1 MKELRD
7 TYLSDKDKKRMTIS
21 YLTDKLP
28 RILVDCIG
36 KEKAIPKEELF
47 KRVYGRKYQ
56 DKIKEWIM
64 WDFVVKAMTKLRKT
78 GYCFPISVVAEG
90 NTYYYIPTSEEER
103 KPYEDMIKSRISAM
117 KYMIKRSKKAVD
129 EEWHKKLE
137 KELEGKRPKALK

>member
-1 MKELRD
+1 
-7 TYLSDKDKKRMTIS
+7 
-21 YLTDKLP
+21 
-28 RILVDCIG
+28 
-36 KEKAIPKEELF
+36 
-47 KRVYGRKYQ
+47 
-56 DKIKEWIM
+56 M